1 MVKAQ
6 SRRNFLRSAPL
17 AAAVSLSLT
26 DTLLHASA
34 LPSEGQ
40 GSALSPKAPFQVITA
55 EQLIAA
61 SQGLQGNKTL
71 IGGKEVDFS
80 ILLTKETAKSAKEFE
95 WHEGRDHVLHVV
107 EGSTEY
113 EIGGTPTGGH
123 SVGSG
128 EWLAPESEGC
138 TKLTLNKGDMLVLPR
153 NTPHRRST
161 TGSVTLTLVS
171 PMGTVRS

>member
-1 MVKAQ
+1 MLKAQ
-6 SRRNFLRSAPL
+6 SRRNFLRTAPL

-34 LPSEGQ
+34 LPAEGQ
-40 GSALSPKAPFQVITA
+40 GSPVVPKAPFQIFSA
-55 EQLIAA
+55 QDLQAA
-61 SQGLQGNKTL
+61 SQGLQGNKIL
-71 IGGKEVDFS
+71 VEPKDRAFN

-95 WHEGRDHVLHVV
+95 WHEGRDHILHVI

-113 EIGGTPTGGH
+113 EIGGTPKGGH
-123 SVGSG
+123 STGPG
-128 EWLAPESEGC
+128 EWLAPTSEGC
-138 TKLTLNKGDMLVLPR
+138 TKVTLNKGDMLVLPR

-171 PMGTVRS
+171 PMGTMKA